1 MTIEDKPTP
10 YDILDTFDDDLW
22 VELIIKSPNS
32 IKLICIM
39 LSLDLQIEKEYITL
53 DWIGLYNIKTS
64 EREFTKNPFSS
75 TSNDSSI
82 KLNLCL

>member
-22 VELIIKSPNS
+22 VELIMKSPQS

-39 LSLDLQIEKEYITL
+39 LSLDLQIEKEY
-53 DWIGLYNIKTS
+53 NEKQ
-64 EREFTKNPFSS
+64 
-75 TSNDSSI
+75 
-82 KLNLCL
+82 

>member
-1 MTIEDKPTP
+1 MNKGDTNMTIEDKPTP

-39 LSLDLQIEKEYITL
+39 LSLDLQIEKEY
-53 DWIGLYNIKTS
+53 NEKQ
-64 EREFTKNPFSS
+64 
-75 TSNDSSI
+75 
-82 KLNLCL
+82 

>member
-39 LSLDLQIEKEYITL
+39 LSLDLQIEKEY
-53 DWIGLYNIKTS
+53 NEKQ
-64 EREFTKNPFSS
+64 
-75 TSNDSSI
+75 
-82 KLNLCL
+82 